1 MPSRNFILVSG
12 AFGIKVMVQVISQKF
27 IALLTQ
33 CEGCGALLSYQ
44 TNDIYEGHFI
54 YCPVCKYKQRV
65 NLELAYDGVVKDG
78 KVKN

>member
-1 MPSRNFILVSG
+1 MKVLSEKPVASIHECVNCHCIL
-12 AFGIKVMVQVISQKF
+12 AYNIS
-27 IALLTQ
+27 
-33 CEGCGALLSYQ
+33 
-44 TNDIYEGHFI
+44 DIYEGHFI